1 MTAIKITKF
10 GGLAPSVDPRNLPE
24 EGAQVAHNL
33 DLRFGDFRPTK
44 GLGDSV
50 ATVPAGTK
58 SIFKTPSG
66 VWLSSTTDT
75 DYVVGPINDAAVE
88 RVYLT
93 GRSAYPEA
101 WQGGEYR
108 RLGVPV
114 PMSSS
119 AKAKPTVTVNA
130 TDQYDSTDATADQET
145 ALLDCAE
152 AVTDAA
158 TQIWLGNDTPAAEVS
173 AGPVAAVAGDP
184 LFSDVALLFR
194 FEEMDGAFLLNSGPD
209 SNLIGRTDGNTTI
222 TTGTPMVTGGGKY
235 AAFSGGGGAY
245 GGGVTLGRRGA
256 SADWFLDS
264 GMRPWTFETL
274 LNPDE
279 TLEFIVIQ
287 ARSGGGGFNWFA
299 STVFDQ
305 ILWGGSGDP
314 PAVRKIAA
322 HTTSGQWRTLATNGY
337 SNMGD
342 IILKCRRP
350 DASPACPAGVVTHLA
365 VVCDGPT
372 VKVFL
377 NGVLC
382 GTHSGGAQL
391 EVTTLFRATNAD
403 NEHYRG
409 AADELRITFAAR
421 YTADFTPPVSAH
433 LGAATPAVSGG
444 LGVFLAHGDSRC
456 TGLPTT
462 DDGDAVFAA
471 PMVLSGGAYVMA
483 DSIYEY
489 LRGPAFAGAQITF
502 GGLPYWA
509 VLIKDWKGS
518 GLTTT
523 HAAVKAALLTVDN
536 PADTTPPIDK
546 LLTPTQADELATVS
560 MTLWG
565 PDGASVIPYVN
576 ALNAAQA
583 ALVAQ
588 AAKTSTTASELAS
601 KIAAVH
607 SATVALEGHFANV
620 ETVLQQYFRANA
632 GDIFGNITASVVQ
645 RTIETRTYVVT
656 YVSDWDEESAP
667 TAASD
672 LVELDQNDTATVTRP
687 APVADRHVVGW
698 RLYRSSTTNTG
709 AAWQLVDGTGKPG
722 AVMKN
727 GAFAYFDINAGSLL
741 DTAKQEEL
749 QETLQTTTWAEP
761 PENLKGLVGLPNGI
775 MAGFFDKTLCFSE
788 PYQPY
793 AWPIEYQHSL
803 KYRIVGL
810 GVFGQTV
817 VVLTEGHPYYASGA
831 DSASMS
837 VQELENPQSCVAKRT
852 IVPVE
857 GGVMFASPD
866 GLCLASPSG
875 VEVLTYAAFSKEDWA
890 QLATSTS
897 FGAHC
902 DGSYYLFP
910 GE

>member
-44 GLGDSV
+44 GLGNSV

-101 WQGGEYR
+101 WQDGEYR

-114 PMSSS
+114 PMTSVSNPVGPYPTTTPQ
-119 AKAKPTVTVNA
+119 KEKPKVEVNA

-145 ALLDCAE
+145 ALKNCAA
-152 AVTDAA
+152 AVIGT
-158 TQIWLGNDTPAAEVS
+158 TTPIWLGNDTPAAEVS
-173 AGPVAAVAGDP
+173 AGPVAAVEGDP

-194 FEEMDGAFLLNSGPD
+194 FEELDGAFLLNSGPD
-209 SNLIGRTDGNTTI
+209 SKLIGRTDGNTVI

-235 AAFSGGGGAY
+235 AVFSGGGGTNN
-245 GGGVTLGRRGA
+245 GGVTLGLKGTTGQY
-256 SADWFLDS
+256 WQLDS
-264 GMRPWTFETL
+264 GTKPWTFEGL
-274 LNPDE
+274 FNPSE
-279 TLEFIVIQ
+279 TLESIVLQ
-287 ARSGGGGFNWFA
+287 VEDGG
-299 STVFDQ
+299 
-305 ILWGGSGDP
+305 L
-314 PAVRKIAA
+314 RKIAGL
-322 HTTSGQWRTLATNGY
+322 TPLVGGVRLWRTLATNHY
-337 SNMGD
+337 NDMGD
-342 IILKCRRP
+342 VVLECRRN
-350 DASPACPAGVVTHLA
+350 DGSAALPAGQITNLA
-365 VVCDGPT
+365 ICCDGFVT
-372 VKVFL
+372 RVFI

-382 GTHSGGAQL
+382 ASRTMAPQL
-391 EVTTLFRATNAD
+391 EVTTLFRATNAN
-403 NEHYRG
+403 NEHYSG
-409 AADELRITFAAR
+409 ACDELRITFAAR
-421 YTADFTPPVSAH
+421 YTASYTPATTAH
-433 LGAATPAVSGG
+433 LGASSPAVTGG
-444 LGVFLAHGDSRC
+444 LGVFLAHGDTRC
-456 TGLPTT
+456 TGLPT
-462 DDGDAVFAA
+462 DDEGDAVFAA
-471 PMVLSGGAYVMA
+471 PMILTGGSYVMA

-489 LRGPAFAGAQITF
+489 LRSSTFSGAQITF

-509 VLIKDWKGS
+509 VPIKNWKGS

-523 HAAVKAALLTVDN
+523 HAAVKAALAAVDN

-546 LLTPTQADELATVS
+546 LLTPTQADELATAS

-565 PDGASVIPYVN
+565 PDGTSVVPYVN
-576 ALNAAQA
+576 KLNAAQA
-583 ALVAQ
+583 ELVAQ
-588 AAKTSTTASELAS
+588 AAKTTTTAGELAN
-601 KIAAVH
+601 KISAVQAA
-607 SATVALEGHFANV
+607 AAALEGHFANAK
-620 ETVLQQYFRANA
+620 TIMQQHLRTNA
-632 GDIFGNITASVVQ
+632 PDVFGAIIASVVQ
-645 RTIETRTYVVT
+645 RNIETRGYLVT
-656 YVSDWDEESAP
+656 YVTNWDEESAP
-667 TAASD
+667 TAPSD
-672 LVELDQNDTATVTRP
+672 LVELDQNDSVTVTRP
-687 APVADRHVVGW
+687 APHQGRNIVGW

-709 AAWQLVDGTGKPG
+709 AAWQLVVDESASY
-722 AVMKN
+722 AVKKN
-727 GAFAYFDINAGSLL
+727 GAFAYFDINQATHTDS
-741 DTAKQEEL
+741 AKQEEL
-749 QETLQTTTWAEP
+749 QETLQTATWAEP

-866 GLCLASPSG
+866 GLCIASPSG

-890 QLATSTS
+890 QLATSTA